1 MVQGRSEQVVSELP
15 ELPSEG
21 ILRSYA
27 ISQQLQID
35 RQQSLSHHSVLPF
48 LRTVSLEQAL
58 LTHVPYIPIK
68 YRKTEQCTAGRAA
81 AAA

>member
-1 MVQGRSEQVVSELP
+1 MSELA

-27 ISQQLQID
+27 IAQQLQID

-68 YRKTEQCTAGRAA
+68 DRKTVLCTAGRAA